1 MTDEINP
8 SRRKFLTQATTII
21 GGVGA
26 GFAAVPFLGS
36 WMPSKRAEALGAPV
50 EVDIAKLEPGA
61 QLTVA
66 WRGRPIWIVRR
77 TPKALE
83 TLAKTEELLRDPNSE
98 DDMQPLYAKN
108 KYRSIKPD
116 FLILVGLCTHLGCVP
131 SYRPELGA
139 IDASW
144 LGGFYCPCHGS
155 KYDLAGRVYKGV
167 PAPTNMEVPPHRY
180 LGEGTILVGEHQ
192 E

>member
-1 MTDEINP
+1 MTDKINP
-8 SRRKFLTQATTII
+8 SRRKFLTQATTVI

-26 GFAAVPFLGS
+26 GFAVVPFLGS

-50 EVDIAKLEPGA
+50 EVNIAKLEAGA

-66 WRGRPIWIVRR
+66 WRGKPIWIVRR

-83 TLAKTEELLRDPNSE
+83 TLAKTEDLLRDPNSE
-98 DDMQPLYAKN
+98 DNMQPLYAKN

-139 IDASW
+139 IDANW

-180 LGEGTILVGEHQ
+180 LDDGTILVGEHQ